1 MKKETIQ
8 KTIEDAQK
16 ALAED
21 RTLSLSMRA
30 LFNMLILIIQ
40 ALCQKFNINSS
51 NSSKA
56 PSLDPN
62 RAKPNRGKSGKKPG
76 GQEGRAFA
84 TLQPVPTPD
93 VIKHISVDRNLYPE
107 DLYKVIGYKARQVFD
122 IEFSCVV
129 TEHRAEIVQNA
140 NGKKIIA
147 DFPDHVTRPVQ
158 YGASVK
164 EHVVYLSCAQ
174 FLPAERLLKQFH
186 DQYKIALSCGSI
198 FNFIEEAAKRLEPFK
213 KAAMYSLINA
223 DVMNADETGININ
236 KKTHWLHGASNGL
249 WTWLEPSEK
258 RGTKGMDAVGI
269 IPTFTGVLVHDHLK
283 AYFTYSCQHALC
295 NAHHLRELTW
305 SFEEDKQAW
314 AGVMRTFLEAL
325 NVAVI
330 EAGCVLSEEEAKP
343 WLERYKIILEQGNKE
358 CPAVKP
364 PDPQPGTKKKRGKVK
379 QSKSRN
385 LLDRL
390 INFQTE
396 TLRFA
401 VEKEVPFTNNLGERV
416 LRMEKVKQKIS
427 GCFKSL
433 ETAKQHAI
441 IRSYLLTCAQ
451 HDVSCSDGLKLLF
464 QGTFPQFALDV
475 IETCS

>member
-1 MKKETIQ
+1 LKNETIA

-16 ALAED
+16 ALEED
-21 RTLSLSMRA
+21 KTLSAPMRSV
-30 LFNMLILIIQ
+30 FTMLILIIQ
-40 ALCQKFNINSS
+40 ALCQKLNINSS

-62 RAKPNRGKSGKKPG
+62 RPKPNRGKSGKKPG

-84 TLQPVPTPD
+84 TLQPVTTPD
-93 VIKHISVDRNLYPE
+93 VIKHISVNRTLYPE
-107 DLYKVIGYKARQVFD
+107 DLYKVVGYKARQVFD
-122 IEFSCVV
+122 IEFKRVV
-129 TEHRAEIVQNA
+129 TEHRAEIVQDA
-140 NGKKIIA
+140 NGKKITA

-174 FLPAERLLKQFH
+174 FLPAERLLKQFQ
-186 DQYKIALSCGSI
+186 DQYNMTLSCGSV

-213 KAAMYSLINA
+213 KAALAQLQNSNVL
-223 DVMNADETGININ
+223 NADETGINIS

-249 WTWLEPSEK
+249 WTWLEPCEK

-269 IPTFTGVLVHDHLK
+269 IPKFTGVLVHDHLK
-283 AYFTYSCQHALC
+283 AYFTYRCQHALC

-305 SFEEDKQAW
+305 SFEEDKRAW
-314 AGVMRTFLEAL
+314 AGVMRTFLQEL

-330 EAGCVLSEEEAKP
+330 EAGGVLTTKEAKP
-343 WLERYKIILEQGNKE
+343 WFERYKIILEQGNKE

-364 PDPQPGTKKKRGKVK
+364 PDPEPGAKKKRGKVK

-451 HDVSCSDGLKLLF
+451 QDVSCSDGLKLLF
-464 QGTFPQFALDV
+464 QGTFPKFVTDV
-475 IETCS
+475 IKM